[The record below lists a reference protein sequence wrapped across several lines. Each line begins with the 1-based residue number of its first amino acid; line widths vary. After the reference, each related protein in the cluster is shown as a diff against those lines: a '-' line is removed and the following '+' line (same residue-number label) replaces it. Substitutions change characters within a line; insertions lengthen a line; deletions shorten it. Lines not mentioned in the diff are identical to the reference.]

1 MSNVPHSIYVCMYL
15 CMYVSMPSKSITTL
29 HYLYFELNKHYIE
42 YGTVNMQRDQDFA
55 RNISLIRW
63 NRPLNSLGRR
73 TRNFATSSLPK
84 PKQKQGTVM
93 MKAMAMAKPMAMAMA
108 KPMIS

>member
-1 MSNVPHSIYVCMYL
+1 MFLTLSMYL
-15 CMYVSMPSKSITTL
+15 CIPMPSKSITTL

-84 PKQKQGTVM
+84 PKQKQGTAM
-93 MKAMAMAKPMAMAMA
+93 MKAKAMAMAMAMA